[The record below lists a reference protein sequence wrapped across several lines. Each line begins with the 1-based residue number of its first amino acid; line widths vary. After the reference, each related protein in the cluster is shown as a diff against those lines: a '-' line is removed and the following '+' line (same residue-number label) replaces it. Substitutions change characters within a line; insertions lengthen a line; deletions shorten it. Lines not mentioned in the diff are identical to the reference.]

1 VSIFDGLRRVFGGES
16 VSQPDGDGRVRA
28 TFSPWTIIG
37 DDIAKQYDFQ
47 NLGGPGTETMFQV
60 RCTVEMGSLGFL
72 HHHVHFVMQPAIVM
86 EECYLV
92 AFLATMDEEV
102 ESGFFPVKV
111 AYLDG
116 GGNLFWV
123 EDRES
128 ARKCLA
134 VLHACKPMQFMVL
147 DKQECLVKIP
157 LENDSSYRARF
168 SEIQDQVSK
177 R

>member
-1 VSIFDGLRRVFGGES
+1 MGIFDGLRRALRGGS
-16 VSQPDGDGRVRA
+16 SSQPGSDSRVSV
-28 TFSPWTIIG
+28 TLSPWTIIG
-37 DDIAKQYDFQ
+37 NDIARQYDFR
-47 NLGGPGTETMFQV
+47 NLGGLATQTMFQV

-72 HHHVHFVMQPAIVM
+72 HHHLHFVMQPAIVM
-86 EECYLV
+86 QECYLV

-128 ARKCLA
+128 AGKCLA
-134 VLHACKPMQFMVL
+134 VLHAGKPMQFMVL
-147 DKQECLVKIP
+147 NKQECLAKIP
-157 LENDSSYRARF
+157 LENDLSYRAKLD
-168 SEIQDQVSK
+168 EIQRQVSK